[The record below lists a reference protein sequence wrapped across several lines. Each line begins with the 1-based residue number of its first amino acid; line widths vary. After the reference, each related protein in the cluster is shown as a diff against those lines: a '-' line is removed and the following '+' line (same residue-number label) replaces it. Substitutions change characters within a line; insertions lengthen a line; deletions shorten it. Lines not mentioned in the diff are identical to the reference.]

1 MTDPILQINT
11 ERGWRGGEQQ
21 TLHLAGGLAESHRVV
36 VVGIEGGD
44 LVERAL
50 CAGLETVTVPS
61 DRGLGGVRAL
71 RALVRSMRPRI
82 VHAHASKSHQLAR
95 LATVGSGLPLVV
107 TRRVAFALKRGLVA
121 RWKYVHG
128 VAAYGAISNAVRD
141 ALMKGGLSTVIAC
154 TSFHLLPTLLRSMQR
169 HPADLTHLN
178 LPVDAF
184 LVLHAGALTT
194 EKNHELLFRAWS
206 KIRSRHPHAHLLIA
220 GTGDRDAELKQLASS
235 MSLEGVQYKKCVDWK
250 VEVCEI
256 SR

>member
-50 CAGLETVTVPS
+50 CAGLETATVPS

-141 ALMKGGLSTVIAC
+141 ALMKGGVDGDRVHVIPSAADFAAIDAA
-154 TSFHLLPTLLRSMQR
+154 S
-169 HPADLTHLN
+169 PADLTHLN

-184 LVLHAGALTT
+184 LVLHT
-194 EKNHELLFRAWS
+194 
-206 KIRSRHPHAHLLIA
+206 
-220 GTGDRDAELKQLASS
+220 
-235 MSLEGVQYKKCVDWK
+235 LE
-250 VEVCEI
+250 
-256 SR
+256 